1 MTRAYGLLL
10 RLYPKLHRNTFS
22 GEMCRVFSEQA
33 RERRQRGWPAFLCFL
48 LSELGGVLQGS
59 VLEWVDTLI
68 RSSSEMDSAYL
79 AQSNL
84 PQEVVAAQLRVRH
97 TLRSMEYAIAH
108 HQFAEARRLSQV
120 DLAER
125 EFLHNLWV
133 KHGLPG
139 EPETLA

>member
-10 RLYPKLHRNTFS
+10 RLYPRLHRNMFS
-22 GEMCRVFSEQA
+22 AEMCHVFSERA
-33 RERRQRGWPAFLCFL
+33 RERRQHGWPAFVWFL
-48 LSELGGVLQGS
+48 LSEFGGVLRGS
-59 VLEWVDTLI
+59 VLEWVNTLI
-68 RSSSEMDSAYL
+68 HSNREMDSAHL
-79 AQSNL
+79 GHSNL
-84 PQEVVAAQLRVRH
+84 PQEVVAAQLRVSH
-97 TLRSMEYAIAH
+97 TLRSIEYAIAH

-125 EFLHNLWV
+125 EFLHNLWL